1 MMICKIALIAIIP
14 LFICCDSEFILEK
27 KPAVAKQPKVTVE
40 DCIQEILEGQKIVAR
55 QMQYMGQIQMIEL
68 QWGQDCMDDTGILK
82 KAKPVQLQ
90 ELMAHKKKTNQ
101 TRLEYE
107 KALKQERDFLKQ
119 FEKTVLAPV
128 KKY

>member
-1 MMICKIALIAIIP
+1 MIRKIAFIAIFP
-14 LFICCDSEFILEK
+14 LFIWCDSEFILEK
-27 KPAVAKQPKVTVE
+27 KPIAAKQPKVSVE

-55 QMQYMGQIQMIEL
+55 QMQYMGQIQTIEL

-90 ELMAHKKKTNQ
+90 ELMAHKKKTNHI
-101 TRLEYE
+101 RLEYE

-119 FEKTVLAPV
+119 FEQAVVSPV
-128 KKY
+128 GKS